1 MTKFKYIWKLRIFN
15 AQFKTF
21 FSDFKKPPIFILGE
35 GYRLIPVLGFKMD
48 IYSSMFPSS
57 YPKGIS
63 TDIRIYSSGG
73 FFLRLSI
80 VYVSFA
86 ETATKNQL
94 IQVRL
99 LQTIAIEWKVLPVP
113 YDTTCRSL
121 LKTQLTKM

>member
-1 MTKFKYIWKLRIFN
+1 MRNSKL
-15 AQFKTF
+15 

-35 GYRLIPVLGFKMD
+35 EYRLIPVLGFKMD

-63 TDIRIYSSGG
+63 TDIRIHSSGG

-99 LQTIAIEWKVLPVP
+99 LQTDAIEWKVLPVP
-113 YDTTCRSL
+113 YSTTCRSL

>member
-1 MTKFKYIWKLRIFN
+1 M
-15 AQFKTF
+15 
-21 FSDFKKPPIFILGE
+21 FITGE
-35 GYRLIPVLGFKMD
+35 RYRLIPVPGFKMD

-63 TDIRIYSSGG
+63 TDIRIPSSGG

-99 LQTIAIEWKVLPVP
+99 LQTGVIE
-113 YDTTCRSL
+113 
-121 LKTQLTKM
+121 